1 MKTLIIYAALMVGAT
16 GAIWVYAD
24 PPINSDTAQPVAY
37 VKDSTITMKV
47 KTKLAAKHMLTL
59 TNIEVD
65 TDSQGIVWLS
75 GKAPTK
81 DVSDLAEMIAK
92 DTDGVTSV
100 HNGVFLPR

>member
-24 PPINSDTAQPVAY
+24 PPINSETANPVAY
-37 VKDSTITMKV
+37 VKYSTITMKV
-47 KTKLAAKHMLTL
+47 KTKLAAEHMLNL
-59 TNIEVD
+59 TNIKVD
-65 TDSQGIVWLS
+65 TDNRGIVWLS

-81 DVSDLAEMIAK
+81 DASDLAEKITR

-100 HNGVFLPR
+100 HNGVFLQR